1 MCYDILNLIK
11 EVLKMIYEMKLQPKY
26 YNFML
31 NGTKRI
37 EIRLNDEKR
46 KNIKRGDKIK
56 FYKEPNLEESF
67 LTEVVEVLR
76 FHSFREMVDNLKIE
90 ELADKKFTKKEL
102 INTLEKYY
110 SKDKQKEYGVLGIR
124 IKLLK

>member
-1 MCYDILNLIK
+1 
-11 EVLKMIYEMKLQPKY
+11 MIYEMKLQPKY

-67 LTEVVEVLR
+67 LTEVEEVLR

-90 ELADKKFTKKEL
+90 ELADKKFTKEEL